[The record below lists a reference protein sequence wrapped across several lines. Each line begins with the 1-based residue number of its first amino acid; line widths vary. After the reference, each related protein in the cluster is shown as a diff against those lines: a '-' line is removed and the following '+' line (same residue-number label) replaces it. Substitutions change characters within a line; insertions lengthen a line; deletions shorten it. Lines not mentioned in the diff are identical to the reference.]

1 MAYDKET
8 QDRINKFTA
17 EKRQGIARSV
27 AMNAA
32 SAIVASV
39 LHNEREFSTQEAA
52 EWTIQLAKAFT
63 DFLMKND

>member
-1 MAYDKET
+1 
-8 QDRINKFTA
+8 
-17 EKRQGIARSV
+17 
-27 AMNAA
+27 MNAA